1 MTRPKPSRYTVNS
14 FAPELMETL
23 LKGARERIEIPC
35 PDQRTMQ
42 HIQMRLNM
50 LRGAM
55 FREHHANH
63 AIVTRARM
71 TRTWNKADRNKDC
84 VLVIQPHDIQFVEIF
99 RNAGIEVAHNHEDI
113 LDNLE
118 GASAPSPPIEQGEP
132 SPYDK
137 WKKLI

>member
-14 FAPELMETL
+14 FAPELLETL
-23 LKGARERIEIPC
+23 LKGSCERVEIPC

-55 FREHHANH
+55 FRERHQNH
-63 AIVTRARM
+63 SLVTRARM
-71 TRTWNKADRNKDC
+71 TRTWDKSDKNKDC
-84 VLVIQPHDIQFVEIF
+84 VLVIQPHDTQFVDIF
-99 RNAGIEVAHNHEDI
+99 RRAGIEVHQPTANI
-113 LDNLE
+113 LDDLDAE
-118 GASAPSPPIEQGEP
+118 PKAPEP
-132 SPYDK
+132 SSPLDPYQK